1 MGDALQPTAAADA
14 GMGYPDRVASY
25 FDQKRGRISSRI
37 ERLRKRG
44 RTLQAQQAEEE
55 LSAVPTGDIR

>member
-1 MGDALQPTAAADA
+1 MS
-14 GMGYPDRVASY
+14 YPDQVASY

-55 LSAVPTGDIR
+55 LSKVPQSFWEPFSTQTIYDYLND